1 MTRLDL
7 EVNATR
13 ILAWGSFL
21 ITIAVTSWMSTEPV
35 NYFKLV
41 LLSLTALALLA
52 SLVIPNLKSEYSKN
66 KSIYLVIFGFIV
78 VASLASISSS
88 DPFSQNFYGVYGRNT
103 GLLTYISLA
112 ILLLAS
118 MQITRSSGVGKI
130 IRFFFYALVFN
141 VFYCLAVILGFD
153 IFRWNNVFGVPLGTF
168 GNPNFVGAF
177 LGFGVSAI
185 FALICIQGL
194 SLQKRLLLL
203 LAMLL
208 IGFEIL
214 ETNAVQGIIVSA
226 IGMSFVFWNF
236 LRSRFQNRRVNDIYL
251 GFIGVT
257 GLFSLL
263 GALQIGPLA
272 ELIFKQSVS
281 LRGIYWNAGIN
292 TGLEN
297 FWLGAGMDS
306 YGTWF
311 RRSRDIAK
319 LGPDTIT
326 NSAHNVF
333 IDIFSSGGVFLLISY
348 LFLILYIVFRIVR
361 HVLQNRVY
369 DVRFIIVS
377 TVWICYQAQSLIS
390 INQIGIAI
398 WGWIFGGLVIGATRQ
413 DIGQGIKDQS
423 HIVKKKRDKR
433 TQTTEISGATVLLS
447 VAGGVVGAIIASP
460 PFLADANWRNA
471 ISSKDATVVESALLR
486 WPTDPVRISNG
497 LKLFLEN
504 QIYDKAY
511 ELAKLGTLNFPND
524 YYSWY
529 NLGIL
534 PSISPQEKREI
545 DFQLSRLDPNNPKRP
560 W

>member
-7 EVNATR
+7 EANATR

-21 ITIAVTSWMSTEPV
+21 ITVAVTSWMSTEPV

-41 LLSLTALALLA
+41 LLSLTSLALFT
-52 SLVIPNLKSEYSKN
+52 SLVIPNFKSEYSKN
-66 KSIYLVIFGFIV
+66 KSIYLAIFGF
-78 VASLASISSS
+78 VAMATLASISSS

-118 MQITRSSGVGKI
+118 MQISRSGGVSRI
-130 IRFFFYALVFN
+130 IRFFFYALAFN
-141 VFYCLAVILGFD
+141 VIYCLAVILGYD

-185 FALICIQGL
+185 FALICIQGI
-194 SLQKRLLLL
+194 SLHKRLLLL
-203 LAMLL
+203 LAILL

-214 ETNAVQGIIVSA
+214 ETNAVQGIVVSA
-226 IGMSFVFWNF
+226 IGISFVLWNF
-236 LRSRFQNRRVNDIYL
+236 LRSRFQSQLVNHIYF

-257 GLFSLL
+257 GLISLL

-272 ELIFKQSVS
+272 NLIYKQSVS

-311 RRSRDIAK
+311 RRSRDISK

-348 LFLILYIVFRIVR
+348 LFLTLYVALRIVK
-361 HVLQNRVY
+361 HVLHNRDF
-369 DVRFIIVS
+369 DVKFVIIS
-377 TVWICYQAQSLIS
+377 SIWICYQAQSLIS
-390 INQIGIAI
+390 INQLGIAI

-413 DIGQGIKDQS
+413 DIGQGVKDQS
-423 HIVKKKRDKR
+423 QIVKKKGNKR
-433 TQTTEISGATVLLS
+433 SQTTEISGATVLLS
-447 VAGGVVGAIIASP
+447 IVGGVIGAIIASP

-471 ISSKDATVVESALLR
+471 ISSKDATVVESAVLR
-486 WPTDPVRISNG
+486 WPTDPVRISNA
-497 LKLFLEN
+497 LKIFLEN
-504 QIYDKAY
+504 QAYDKAY
-511 ELAKLGTLNFPND
+511 QVAKLGTLNFPND

-534 PSISPQEKREI
+534 PSITPQEKSEI
-545 DFQLSRLDPNNPKRP
+545 DLQLSRLDPNNPKRP